1 MASPIDH
8 LHAEKRRPSGGKIN
22 LLTHGLEVQ
31 FPKSLREDEKPS
43 YTVHSRSVLVFD
55 NSLADQV
62 VQAGSAVSA
71 LVFVGLLLQLVL
83 ALLASNPEARGHE
96 VAYALTAIVVII
108 FFAHQVFVYFDG
120 RREPFVLSR
129 PFLLTA
135 SAAFWIWLLCLL
147 LSLGSSP
154 SRRRELFGNGGS
166 SAAHHWQEMCED
178 SGAALWI
185 AIVLVVA
192 AAFVQLST
200 PIFAVL
206 GQIVALQHLLI
217 GFLLPRPECEGIKV
231 HDDGPFGVLLGL
243 PTIWVPAL
251 QLHIMALI
259 LALVNHWKES
269 DRLVCEASRDFI
281 EGNLKR
287 AAEMSSSLNL
297 RPFSDISLSSSPSLL
312 LKTPLERIL
321 ESFEVER
328 HCVGRFLDEIEAQH
342 CASRAHFA
350 WLVTFRMVL
359 QMATSCIDEL
369 KDTSIGSVTG
379 TKPDWH
385 EDQIDPNISGWVG
398 QVTPGTLTDKISR
411 SPSYEPRKDLQ
422 VIQESDQV
430 EGDSVAGSR
439 SSIRR
444 ISKSSLEVPKPTHLQ
459 GVLPP
464 ASKSFHAN
472 RSSVGDVYTYPRTSK
487 SLEVVARGFDS
498 NPLPCVVLVDSSTNS
513 EHCPKVESM
522 GGSPDIRGGTGEEPM
537 TKDMLPSSSRQA
549 SQLPEL
555 KPIAPTVA
563 FRINSHSSQAGVS
576 TNLLEAEHWNA
587 SRKNLRSWDF
597 DAMQVARELGSVLK
611 LVGLELLK
619 PYFGWISKDATAAML
634 DALESR
640 YNPNPYHS
648 NVHAADMTNSVY
660 YMVMN
665 GGLMDVAKVP
675 DVTIASLIF
684 AALGHDVGHPGFNNN
699 FQVTSRNELAIV
711 YNDRSVLENYHAS
724 ELIRLLEQ
732 PFGKAR
738 KVSVMSALNAAEA
751 AKERQFMINLI
762 LNTDMSK
769 HITDLGALRLRLG
782 SGTFDPTE
790 LSDQQ
795 LALSW
800 LFRASDIGHSAKRW
814 DIHEAWSMRVV
825 QEFHEQGDEEKRRGL
840 PMSPLCDRDG
850 FDLCKS
856 QAGFLQFICLPMF
869 TELAKFGELLGGFQA
884 PTVDA
889 QSSNPTPQP
898 APRKFGRAFST
909 DFSRLIADAR
919 GNFMPTKMHRAST
932 DDKREDRKPA
942 GSASAVASRSVSPT
956 PRAVSGTPAVLVK
969 VHPAESPIG
978 GINNSMAV
986 PVPKPRSRALADI
999 LECCDFNVQMWKTM
1013 GDQRAKLDRG

>member
-8 LHAEKRRPSGGKIN
+8 LHAEKRRPSGGKSN
-22 LLTHGLEVQ
+22 TLTNGLEVQ
-31 FPKSLREDEKPS
+31 FPKSLREDEKPN
-43 YTVHSRSVLVFD
+43 YTVHSRSVLIFD

-62 VQAGSAVSA
+62 VQVSSVVSA
-71 LVFVGLLLQLVL
+71 LVFAGLLLQLVL
-83 ALLASNPEARGHE
+83 ALLASNPQARGHE
-96 VAYALTAIVVII
+96 LAYSLTAIVVVI
-108 FFAHQVFVYFDG
+108 FFAHQVFVYFEG

-166 SAAHHWQEMCED
+166 SAAPQWQEMCED

-192 AAFVQLST
+192 AAFVQMPTLF
-200 PIFAVL
+200 FAVL
-206 GQIVALQHLLI
+206 GQVVALQHLLI
-217 GFLLPRPECEGIKV
+217 GLLLPRPECQGMQV
-231 HDDGPFGVLLGL
+231 HHDGPFGVLLGL

-287 AAEMSSSLNL
+287 AAEMSTYLNL
-297 RPFSDISLSSSPSLL
+297 RPFSDISLSSSPSQF

-385 EDQIDPNISGWVG
+385 EDQISDPNISGWVG
-398 QVTPGTLTDKISR
+398 QVTPGTHTDKISR

-430 EGDSVAGSR
+430 EGDSVPGSR

-444 ISKSSLEVPKPTHLQ
+444 ISKSSLEVPKPSHLH

-464 ASKSFHAN
+464 SASKSFHAN
-472 RSSVGDVYTYPRTSK
+472 GSCVGDIYTSPRMSK
-487 SLEVVARGFDS
+487 SLEVGARGLDCI
-498 NPLPCVVLVDSSTNS
+498 PLPCVILVDSSTNS
-513 EHCPKVESM
+513 ENGPKVESM
-522 GGSPDIRGGTGEEPM
+522 GGSPDIRGGTGEEP
-537 TKDMLPSSSRQA
+537 TGPTSLSRQA
-549 SQLPEL
+549 SQVPES
-555 KPIAPTVA
+555 KPGAPTVA

-576 TNLLEAEHWNA
+576 TNLLEADNWNA

-648 NVHAADMTNSVY
+648 NVHAADMTNSMY

-724 ELIRLLEQ
+724 ELVRLLEQ

-738 KVSVMSALNAAEA
+738 KMSVLSALNAAEA

-762 LNTDMSK
+762 LATDMSK
-769 HITDLGALRLRLG
+769 HITDLGAWRLRLG
-782 SGTFDPTE
+782 SGAFDPTE

-840 PMSPLCDRDG
+840 PISPLCDRDG

-869 TELAKFGELLGGFQA
+869 TELAKFGELLGGFLA

-889 QSSNPTPQP
+889 QSSNPTQQP
-898 APRKFGRAFST
+898 APKKFGRAFST

-919 GNFMPTKMHRAST
+919 GNFMPTKMHRAAT
-932 DDKREDRKPA
+932 DDKRDDRKPV

-956 PRAVSGTPAVLVK
+956 PRAVSGTPVVLVK
-969 VHPAESPIG
+969 VHPAESPLG
-978 GINNSMAV
+978 NANNSIPAS
-986 PVPKPRSRALADI
+986 VPKPRSRALADI
-999 LECCDFNVQMWKTM
+999 LECCDFNFQMWKTM